1 MRRLGSPPSEQDRA
15 GNHAAVTKACLSVD
29 PNGSSTPQHPMSA
42 LYCIRRAR
50 MMTRM
55 KPIEFELERTIRAPI
70 DQVFA
75 RLVDIEGH
83 NEWMADTGSMLK
95 RTRQTSPGEPAVGT
109 TFIDETSQGAMPGEI
124 VEMEPPHTIVYHWWE
139 KSKAGKLKFEGWPS
153 YHLRSSGDS
162 ETLVRH
168 RGELVSYGVW
178 RLGTPIWR
186 RFAVKERT
194 ITIDALK
201 ASFERN

>member
-1 MRRLGSPPSEQDRA
+1 M
-15 GNHAAVTKACLSVD
+15 
-29 PNGSSTPQHPMSA
+29 
-42 LYCIRRAR
+42 IAR
-50 MMTRM
+50 MQ
-55 KPIEFELERTIRAPI
+55 PIEFELERTIRAPI

-83 NEWMADTGSMLK
+83 NDWMADTGSMLK
-95 RTRQTSPGEPAVGT
+95 RTKQTSPGEPAVGT
-109 TFIDETSQGAMPGEI
+109 TFVDETSQGPMPGEI
-124 VEMEPPHTIVYHWWE
+124 AEMAAPHTIVFHWWE

-153 YHLRSSGDS
+153 YHLQSSGDA

-168 RGELVSYGVW
+168 RAKLVSYGVW

-201 ASFERN
+201 ASFERNPSSAPE